1 MSFFLGVQNTGGRN
15 TVINIGGI
23 NLTIKQ
29 GDITEEVVDAIINSS
44 NSNLDLN
51 QGNIISVKVK
61 IKLLFIPDFFT
72 LFIATELYK
81 QRLSA
86 RSEKKKNWWM
96 YWWTC
101 GRC

>member
-29 GDITEEVVDAIINSS
+29 GDITEEVVDAIVNSS
-44 NSNLDLN
+44 NSKLDLN

-61 IKLLFIPDFFT
+61 IKLLLFQIFLRCVLLQNFINRDC
-72 LFIATELYK
+72 L
-81 QRLSA
+81 QSR
-86 RSEKKKNWWM
+86 KK
-96 YWWTC
+96 
-101 GRC
+101 